1 MKIGFAG
8 LSHLGIIASVVSAAK
23 GCNVIA
29 YGDYFE
35 LKKINSNKINITE
48 PKLNELYFKNKKK
61 IKFTNCIKDLEKT
74 DIIYISKDVFTDY
87 RGNSDLTAIKQIIKK
102 ITLFK
107 SKKILV
113 ILSQVPPG
121 FTRRIVWPLNKLYY
135 QVETLIFGEAVYRA
149 LKPERTIIGCSN
161 SSDKINIKL
170 KKYLNLYKCPI
181 LKMKYESAELTKISI
196 NMFLISSITTTNELA
211 EISKKIGANWSEIS
225 PALRLDKR
233 IGKYAYLNPGLGISG
248 GNLERDLN
256 TITKIYKSNNMDS
269 KLFKLWQDKSN
280 YYRNWALRIF
290 KDVSKKNKKISNI
303 TILGLTYK
311 ANTNSLKNSPSIM
324 MINKLKG
331 KYKIKLYD
339 PVIKHLGKNI
349 NLTMAE
355 SKIDALKDSEVLLIM
370 TPWKEFKNLSLN
382 LIRKVMIGNIV
393 IDPYGVL
400 KEKNFINSKL
410 NYFTI

>member
-35 LKKINSNKINITE
+35 LKKINLNKIDITE

-61 IKFTNCIKDLEKT
+61 IKFTNRIKDLEKT

-87 RGNSDLTAIKQIIKK
+87 RGNSDLTAVKQIIKK

-121 FTRRIVWPLNKLYY
+121 FTRRIVWPSNKLYY

-170 KKYLNLYKCPI
+170 KK
-181 LKMKYESAELTKISI
+181 
-196 NMFLISSITTTNELA
+196 
-211 EISKKIGANWSEIS
+211 
-225 PALRLDKR
+225 
-233 IGKYAYLNPGLGISG
+233 
-248 GNLERDLN
+248 
-256 TITKIYKSNNMDS
+256 
-269 KLFKLWQDKSN
+269 
-280 YYRNWALRIF
+280 
-290 KDVSKKNKKISNI
+290 
-303 TILGLTYK
+303 
-311 ANTNSLKNSPSIM
+311 
-324 MINKLKG
+324 
-331 KYKIKLYD
+331 
-339 PVIKHLGKNI
+339 
-349 NLTMAE
+349 
-355 SKIDALKDSEVLLIM
+355 
-370 TPWKEFKNLSLN
+370 
-382 LIRKVMIGNIV
+382 
-393 IDPYGVL
+393 
-400 KEKNFINSKL
+400 
-410 NYFTI
+410 

>member
-1 MKIGFAG
+1 MIIGFAG
-8 LSHLGIIASVVSAAK
+8 LSHLGIITSIVSAAK

-35 LKKINSNKINITE
+35 LKRINSKKINITE

-74 DIIYISKDVFTDY
+74 DIIYISKDVFTDNK
-87 RGNSDLTAIKQIIKK
+87 GNSDLTAIKKIIKK

-107 SKKILV
+107 SKKVLI

-121 FTRRIVWPLNKLYY
+121 FTRRIVWPSNRLYY
-135 QVETLIFGEAVYRA
+135 QVESLIFGDAVHRA
-149 LKPERTIIGCSN
+149 LNPERTIIGCSN
-161 SSDKINIKL
+161 SSDNINTKL
-170 KKYLNLYKCPI
+170 KKYLDLYKCPI
-181 LKMKYESAELTKISI
+181 LKMKYESAELAKISI

-211 EISKKIGANWSEIS
+211 EISKKIGADWSEIS
-225 PALRLDKR
+225 SALRLDKR
-233 IGKYAYLNPGLGISG
+233 IGKYAYLYPGLGISG

-256 TITKIYKSNNMDS
+256 TITKISKSNKMDS
-269 KLFKLWQDKSN
+269 KLFQFWQNKSN

-290 KDVSKKNKKISNI
+290 KDVSKKRKKISNI

-311 ANTNSLKNSPSIM
+311 ANTDSLKNSPSIM
-324 MINKLKG
+324 MINKLKR

-339 PVIKHLGKNI
+339 PVIKHFEKNK
-349 NLTMAE
+349 NLTIAK

-382 LIRKVMIGNIV
+382 LIKKMMIGNIV

-400 KEKNFINSKL
+400 KGKNFFNSKL
-410 NYFTI
+410 IYFTI